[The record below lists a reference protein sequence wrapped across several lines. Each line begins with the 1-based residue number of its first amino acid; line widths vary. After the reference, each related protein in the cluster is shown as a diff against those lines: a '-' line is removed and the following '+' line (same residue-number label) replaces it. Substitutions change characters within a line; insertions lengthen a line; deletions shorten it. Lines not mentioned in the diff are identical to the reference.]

1 MFPFSFTIPV
11 STNPFTTEVGDYD
24 ELGGMP
30 GGLYPDCE
38 WDHGDS
44 HTSRMRTRDD
54 GLHNVIIPDIT
65 VNQEPNI
72 GWAEHYP
79 KSMSEPSLIMIVC
92 AVVWRGYSRA
102 HMIAPSDTP
111 FSPSSSVVLG

>member
-24 ELGGMP
+24 GLGGMP
-30 GGLYPDCE
+30 GGLYPNRE
-38 WDHGDS
+38 WDHRDS
-44 HTSRMRTRDD
+44 HTSRMRTRHD

-79 KSMSEPSLIMIVC
+79 KSMSESFSHHDRLRCYLAWLFTRTYDCSL
-92 AVVWRGYSRA
+92 
-102 HMIAPSDTP
+102 
-111 FSPSSSVVLG
+111 